1 MVQNSVSE
9 NGNRKINSTIS
20 AGRIKE
26 DEWTKKKRNGKIC
39 VEREEWRWQG
49 AMSRSVMR
57 DGVHIDRDLV
67 GEEEK
72 KKSEFNKNCL
82 SDEEEEKKKD
92 QRWQGTCRRSKR
104 IRRKRKRKK

>member
-1 MVQNSVSE
+1 MATE
-9 NGNRKINSTIS
+9 RLNSTIS

-26 DEWTKKKRNGKIC
+26 DEWTKKKRNGEIC

-57 DGVHIDRDLV
+57 DGVHKDRDLV
-67 GEEEK
+67 DEEEK
-72 KKSEFNKNCL
+72 KKKIEFNKNCL

-104 IRRKRKRKK
+104 MRRKRKRKK